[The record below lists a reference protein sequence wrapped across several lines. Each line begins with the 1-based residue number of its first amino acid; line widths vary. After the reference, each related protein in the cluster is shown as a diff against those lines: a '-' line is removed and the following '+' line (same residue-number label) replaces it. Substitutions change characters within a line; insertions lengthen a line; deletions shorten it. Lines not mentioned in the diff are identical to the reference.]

1 MPAHLSPDA
10 LALDPHEQDR
20 LRPLNR
26 SPHPY
31 HHQSSELP
39 HLSDRFRLQNGGART
54 SKPGGSDDEGD
65 SSTIREEH
73 TSFQG
78 FSKESTP
85 GSESGTEAD
94 DEHFLKGL
102 PAPRTRL
109 HKGLRGRNE
118 PLSGTASPL
127 PSPSFQDEDKLAAQ
141 AQESKHAAEKRRII
155 DILRRNKNTCR
166 RATEAGILTALGYV
180 IAINPKVSP
189 LVAASC
195 KGELD
200 GSR

>member
-10 LALDPHEQDR
+10 LALDPDEQDR

-39 HLSDRFRLQNGGART
+39 HLSDRFRLQNGAAHT
-54 SKPGGSDDEGD
+54 SKRRGSADGGD

-102 PAPRTRL
+102 PAPKTRL

-118 PLSGTASPL
+118 PLSGAASPL

-141 AQESKHAAEKRRII
+141 AQESKLVAEKSQAI

-166 RATEAGILTALGYV
+166 RATEAVILAALGCV
-180 IAINPKVSP
+180 IATHQKVSP

-195 KGELD
+195 KGKL
-200 GSR
+200 GQI